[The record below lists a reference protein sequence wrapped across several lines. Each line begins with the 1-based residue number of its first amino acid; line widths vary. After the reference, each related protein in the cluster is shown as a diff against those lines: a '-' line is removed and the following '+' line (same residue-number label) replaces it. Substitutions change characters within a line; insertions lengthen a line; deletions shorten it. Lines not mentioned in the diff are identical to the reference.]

1 MGKDSITSFSAFEQT
16 RTLSDDDVAWLR
28 GDDTPAEVALQ
39 IYHRD
44 GLREIP
50 LSTGTS
56 MVIGRSPPADLPIRD
71 PSLSRS
77 HARVTFERGE
87 VWVEDL
93 GSTNGTWVDGERIR
107 RARVDPG
114 ARLSLGAT
122 PAAVVSASRG
132 ASGAAGVAGHDAF
145 QADLQAEVARA
156 RAFGHP
162 LGLLMVRAPEDAAFG
177 VVLARLRGSLR
188 AFERVG
194 LYSDDVVEVLLPECG
209 DERAATRAV
218 ELSAAAGGARVG
230 VAVFPGHA
238 TTADELLGVARS
250 ALGRARAHRPVQH
263 AEVRTARV
271 VPDAPALDGDVVVAS
286 DSMRQVMDTVSRIAD
301 AVIPVLIEGETGT
314 GKELVARAIH
324 HRGPRRQGPL
334 ICVNCGGLP
343 GQLVES
349 TLFGHEKGAF
359 TGADRRATGVFE
371 AASGGTILL
380 DEVGELPPAAQA
392 ALLRVLETGRL
403 SRVGSTR
410 EVPIDVRVLAATH
423 RDLLDMAEQGA
434 FRQDLLYRLNAMTVP
449 IPPLR
454 ERREDIVPLARH
466 FLERAAGG
474 SASQVER
481 IGGDAEVLLLAHDW
495 PGNVRELRNAIER
508 AAVIARS
515 DQVDVDDLPEA
526 VRRLLRPGARTPPE
540 PEVAP
545 TGPGAREGL
554 RERVRRYEAEM
565 IVEALNRADGHR
577 GRAAEDLGIPL
588 RTLSHKIKVLGIRR
602 GGYRSQES

>member
-28 GDDTPAEVALQ
+28 GDDAPPEVALQ

-50 LSTGTS
+50 LAPGTS
-56 MVIGRSPPADLPIRD
+56 LVIGRSPPADLPIRD

-87 VWVEDL
+87 VWIEDL
-93 GSTNGTWVDGERIR
+93 GSTNGTWLDGERIR
-107 RARVDPG
+107 RSRVDPG

-122 PAAVVSASRG
+122 PAAVVSALRG
-132 ASGAAGVAGHDAF
+132 AQGTAGVAGHDAF

-156 RAFGHP
+156 RAFGHC
-162 LGLLMVRAPEDAAFG
+162 LGLLMVRAPAEAAFG
-177 VVLARLRGSLR
+177 VVLARLRATLEP
-188 AFERVG
+188 FERVG
-194 LYSDDVVEVLLPECG
+194 LYSDDVVEVLLPESG
-209 DERAATRAV
+209 DDSASARAAA
-218 ELSAAAGGARVG
+218 LSAAAGGARVG

-250 ALGRARAHRPVQH
+250 ALGRARPDRPVQQ
-263 AEVRTARV
+263 AAARSTRV

-286 DSMRQVMDTVSRIAD
+286 DAMRRVMATASRIAD
-301 AVIPVLIEGETGT
+301 SVIPVLIEGETGT

-324 HRGPRRQGPL
+324 HRGPRRRGPL

-423 RDLLDMAEQGA
+423 RDLMAMAGRGE
-434 FRQDLLYRLNAMTVP
+434 FRQDLLYRLNAMTVA

-454 ERREDIVPLARH
+454 ERREDIAPLARH
-466 FLERAAGG
+466 FLDRAVG
-474 SASQVER
+474 STASKVER
-481 IGGDAEVLLLAHDW
+481 IGGDAEILLLAHDW

-526 VRRLLRPGARTPPE
+526 VRRLARPGARPPSE
-540 PEVAP
+540 SEAP
-545 TGPGAREGL
+545 SADPGARGGL
-554 RERVRRYEAEM
+554 RERVRRYEAEL
-565 IVEALNRADGHR
+565 IVDALNRADGHR

-588 RTLSHKIKVLGIRR
+588 RTLSHKIQVLGIRR
-602 GGYRSQES
+602 GAFRPPES